1 MSTKTES
8 LSRDTL
14 LSWYEEMVLIRKFEE
29 MSRTLYFDEPDKK
42 RRITGVYLH
51 LASGHEA
58 VHLGAVKALGPED
71 HVITAYR
78 DHGIAIARGVRTD
91 LLMAE
96 MMGKR
101 TGVSGGKGGSM
112 HMAWRPLSFWGGYA
126 IVGGHLPLAA
136 GIALKIRYND
146 EPNAVLCFLGD
157 GASNNGYFHESLNLS
172 AVWDLP
178 VVWLIENNFVG
189 MGTRI
194 EDSTGQPELVKRA
207 IAYGMKEG
215 PRVDGQDVLAV
226 NAAVREALDYAR
238 DHGPVLMEALTYRYE
253 GHGVSDK
260 QFDAR
265 EDLKREL
272 EEWRERDPLLVFK
285 AKLEKRFKNLGD
297 DFARIENDT
306 EQTIADAV
314 EFAVNSPEPGYE
326 DLIANV
332 YVDSEFVHGAPT
344 YAPPAEGQQS

>member
-1 MSTKTES
+1 MATRTET
-8 LSRDTL
+8 LSRETL

-29 MSRTLYFDEPDKK
+29 MCRTLYFDEPDKK

-58 VHLGAVKALGPED
+58 VHLGAVKAMHADD

-78 DHGIAIARGVRTD
+78 DHGIGIARGVRPD

-96 MMGKR
+96 MLGKR

-112 HMAWRPLSFWGGYA
+112 HLAWRPANFWGGYA
-126 IVGGHLPLAA
+126 IVGGHLPLAT
-136 GIALKIRYND
+136 GIALKVRYNN

-157 GASNNGYFHESLNLS
+157 GASNNGYFHESVNMS

-178 VVWLIENNFVG
+178 VVWLIENNMVA

-194 EDSTGQPELVKRA
+194 EESTGQTELVKRA
-207 IAYGMKEG
+207 IAYGIKEG
-215 PRVDGQDVLAV
+215 PRVDGQDVIKVHEAV
-226 NAAVREALDYAR
+226 SEALDYAR
-238 DHGPVLMEALTYRYE
+238 AHGPVLMEALTYRYE

-265 EDLKREL
+265 EDMKAEL
-272 EEWRERDPLLVFK
+272 DVWRTRDPILVLK
-285 AKLEKRFKNLGD
+285 GHLERRFKNLND
-297 DFARIENDT
+297 DFSRIEADT
-306 EQTIADAV
+306 EKVVNDAV
-314 EFAVNSPEPGYE
+314 EFAVNSPDPTYE

-332 YVDSEFVHGAPT
+332 YVESDLVHGDPLKL
-344 YAPPAEGQQS
+344 

>member
-1 MSTKTES
+1 MATKAET
-8 LSRDTL
+8 LSRETL

-29 MSRTLYFDEPDKK
+29 MCHHLYFDEPDKK

-58 VHLGAVKALGPED
+58 VHVGAVKALTPDD

-78 DHGIAIARGVRTD
+78 DHGIGIARGVRPD

-112 HMAWRPLSFWGGYA
+112 HLAWRPVNFWGGYA
-126 IVGGHLPLAA
+126 IVGGHLPLAT
-136 GIALKIRYND
+136 GIALKVRYMN

-157 GASNNGYFHESLNLS
+157 GASNNGYFHEAVNLA

-178 VVWLIENNFVG
+178 VVWLVENNLIG

-207 IAYGMKEG
+207 IAYGIKEG
-215 PRVDGQDVLAV
+215 PRVDGQDVVKVYEAV
-226 NAAVREALDYAR
+226 KEALDYAR
-238 DHGPVLMEALTYRYE
+238 AHGPVLMEALTYRFE

-260 QFDAR
+260 QYDAR
-265 EDLKREL
+265 DDLKHEL
-272 EEWRERDPLLVFK
+272 EQWRVRDPLVVGKEL
-285 AKLEKRFKNLGD
+285 LEKRFKNLND
-297 DFARIENDT
+297 DFARIEADT
-306 EQTIADAV
+306 TKAVNDAV
-314 EFAVNSPEPGYE
+314 EFAANSPDPTYE

-332 YVDSEFVHGAPT
+332 YVESDLVHGDPLKL
-344 YAPPAEGQQS
+344 